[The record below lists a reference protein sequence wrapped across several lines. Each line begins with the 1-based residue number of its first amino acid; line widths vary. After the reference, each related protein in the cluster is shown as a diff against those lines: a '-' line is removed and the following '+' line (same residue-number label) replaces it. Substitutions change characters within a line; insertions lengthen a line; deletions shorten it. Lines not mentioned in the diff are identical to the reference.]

1 MSIATKYNPV
11 VAWRTIAKDV
21 FQLTRETTLL
31 PATYRMTVGVI
42 DSTNPGAGKKAVGY
56 FLVDYMGFP
65 YSIIAV
71 NTNSVDVQDDF
82 RIGRCP
88 TSGKMAIVYQSVFGG
103 RALFLGPEDFQFLH
117 PLALSNSQRFLTAL
131 LWANDP
137 NAKKVPFTSQDT
149 PTISTYQADQTDP
162 EDGTKTINFASDFGE
177 NPLVRLIINVDSN
190 NQYQRQQT
198 PLFTYSAGKL
208 DIIRFELGESLSG
221 YFLIS
226 KA

>member
-1 MSIATKYNPV
+1 MSIATKYAPQAV
-11 VAWRTIAKDV
+11 WRTFASNV

-31 PATYRMTVGVI
+31 PATYRMSVAVI
-42 DSTNPGAGKKAVGY
+42 DSNNPGAGKKAVGY

-71 NTNSVDVQDDF
+71 NTNTVDVQDDF
-82 RIGRCP
+82 RIKRCP
-88 TSGKMAIVYQSVFGG
+88 TSGKMAIVYQSVYGG

-117 PLALSNSQRFLTAL
+117 PLAMSNCHRFETAL

-177 NPLVRLIINVDSN
+177 NPFVRLIITVDSN
-190 NQYQRQQT
+190 NQSQRQQN

-208 DIIRFELGESLSG
+208 DTIRFELGESLSG
-221 YFLIS
+221 YFIIS